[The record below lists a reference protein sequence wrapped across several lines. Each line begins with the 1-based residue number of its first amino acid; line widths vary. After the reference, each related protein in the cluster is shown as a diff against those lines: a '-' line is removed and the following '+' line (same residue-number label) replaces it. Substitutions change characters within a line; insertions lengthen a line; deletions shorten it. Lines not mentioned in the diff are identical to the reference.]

1 MKAISLLL
9 LLALALPAL
18 AQQTQT
24 LRAPWAVSADMGVH
38 FAGQGFPRIYV
49 ERQLAAIGK
58 DRQAVVGVKFA
69 SGVFLDAQFRWSP
82 SRIISTT
89 LVPVGYLLTG
99 RRSHHFEF
107 ALGPEFWLDEDSYTP
122 VLLPFTE
129 LGYRY
134 QRPEGGLSLRVRAG
148 LTSGLG
154 LGIGY
159 AFPLR
164 KARQGRLDLGA
175 R

>member
-1 MKAISLLL
+1 MKALLLFL
-9 LLALALPAL
+9 LLALAAPGL

-24 LRAPWAVSADMGVH
+24 LRARWGVSADMGVH

-58 DRQAVVGVKFA
+58 NRQAVLGVKVA
-69 SGVFLDAQFRWSP
+69 SGLFLNAQFDWSISDP
-82 SRIISTT
+82 VSTT
-89 LVPVGYLLTG
+89 WVPVGYLLTG
-99 RRSHHFEF
+99 RRSHHFELG
-107 ALGPEFWLDEDSYTP
+107 LGPELWLDKDEYTP
-122 VLLPFTE
+122 VLVPFFE
-129 LGYRY
+129 MGYRY

-154 LGIGY
+154 LGLGY

-164 KARQGRLDLGA
+164 KARQGRLELGA